1 MEFPIEIQMLINDYA
16 RPISRP
22 DWRKGSFMVRYY
34 RSEKGKWGQLPIWNF
49 KEYINQRR
57 YDRRTNYRYN
67 YKAEA
72 HYYEDLIETTYYPY
86 YSEYHLSL

>member
-22 DWRKGSFMVRYY
+22 DWRKGSFMIRYY

-57 YDRRTNYRYN
+57 YDKRTNY
-67 YKAEA
+67 KVEA
-72 HYYEDLIETTYYPY
+72 RYYEDLIETTYIPY
-86 YSEYHLSL
+86 YSKYHLSL